1 MLTRFDRYLARL
13 IFVPL
18 LATLT
23 IAAMLLL
30 LEKMLRLF
38 DFVINEGGPVDV
50 VWQMLGNLIP
60 QYLGLGIP
68 VGIFL
73 GILLAFR
80 KLALSSELD
89 ALIASG
95 VSYTRLLRVP
105 MLYALAFA
113 VINIFLV
120 GFMQPYSRYTYES
133 LTFELRSGALG
144 ASINVGEFA
153 RFKDRLILRVEEST
167 NQGRNLMGVFVQNV
181 DKKGRQMIIS
191 AGRGTFLATDDPDI
205 LILRLFQGVLSTV
218 DPKTGQSRVLSF
230 GVHDLPIPL
239 PKIAAFR
246 ARGGRELEFTLPE
259 LYANSQNSALSPKVM
274 QSSAANFYRRLV
286 QSLILLILPPLALAM
301 AIPPKRTSNATG
313 LFFGLASLITYN
325 EVSEFAERTGAAG
338 GGSPLL
344 LQGIAFIIYA
354 LFCFWMFSLLAYRVA
369 GQPLAIVYKLGSLAL
384 VPYKAFL
391 KLYRRHA

>member
-1 MLTRFDRYLARL
+1 
-13 IFVPL
+13 
-18 LATLT
+18 
-23 IAAMLLL
+23 
-30 LEKMLRLF
+30 
-38 DFVINEGGPVDV
+38 
-50 VWQMLGNLIP
+50 
-60 QYLGLGIP
+60 
-68 VGIFL
+68 
-73 GILLAFR
+73 
-80 KLALSSELD
+80 
-89 ALIASG
+89 
-95 VSYTRLLRVP
+95 
-105 MLYALAFA
+105 
-113 VINIFLV
+113 
-120 GFMQPYSRYTYES
+120 
-133 LTFELRSGALG
+133 
-144 ASINVGEFA
+144 
-153 RFKDRLILRVEEST
+153 
-167 NQGRNLMGVFVQNV
+167 
-181 DKKGRQMIIS
+181 
-191 AGRGTFLATDDPDI
+191 
-205 LILRLFQGVLSTV
+205 
-218 DPKTGQSRVLSF
+218 
-230 GVHDLPIPL
+230 VHDLPIPL

-325 EVSEFAERTGAAG
+325 ELSEFAERTGAAG